1 MLTKRF
7 KSNKFYKVDRSF
19 FKYGH
24 DYDGNYDETP
34 GTIYYLN
41 NKKSK

>member
-19 FKYGH
+19 LNMVMIMMRLMEILQYG
-24 DYDGNYDETP
+24 T
-34 GTIYYLN
+34 L
-41 NKKSK
+41 